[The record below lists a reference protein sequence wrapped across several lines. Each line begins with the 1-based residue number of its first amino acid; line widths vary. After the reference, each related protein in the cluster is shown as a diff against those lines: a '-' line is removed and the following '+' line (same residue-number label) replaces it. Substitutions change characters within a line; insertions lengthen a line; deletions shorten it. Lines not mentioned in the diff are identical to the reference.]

1 MTAPPRDAAAALV
14 PSSLALVGEGA
25 TPSTLADR
33 FREAGA
39 PVHQKLA
46 GDLLNRLLELGLVRI
61 ARSAG
66 EERLFVPTSLG
77 RNALAAGITGAG
89 AVGLEELERLRT
101 DLVSTIAHELRTPL
115 TALRTS
121 VGLLADPASS
131 PTEEQRRALVATI
144 ERNADRMQRLIGD
157 ILDLARFRSGSI
169 RLQLRR
175 FDACEL
181 AESAIASVRPLADAQ
196 GIAISLTGCDDG
208 PSVFG
213 DHRRLEQALVNLVS
227 NAQKFSPTGAEVA
240 VSVASRAGMVRWQV
254 VDRGPGIADADQARL
269 FERFFVGRGDRSSAR
284 EGVGLGL
291 PTALAIAQAH
301 GGTIEVDREVGRG
314 SSFTLVVPADGPGD
328 PEEREP

>member
-1 MTAPPRDAAAALV
+1 MTAPTRDAAAALV
-14 PSSLALVGEGA
+14 PSALALVGEGA
-25 TPSTLADR
+25 TPSMLADR
-33 FREAGA
+33 FRGAGA
-39 PVHQKLA
+39 PLEGHLA
-46 GDLLNRLLELGLVRI
+46 SELLNRLLDLGLVRV

-66 EERLFVPTSLG
+66 EERMFVPTSLG
-77 RNALAAGITGAG
+77 RKALAEGITGAG

-101 DLVSTIAHELRTPL
+101 DLLSTIAHELRTPL

-131 PTEEQRRALVATI
+131 PTDEQRRTLVATI

-157 ILDLARFRSGSI
+157 ILDLARFRSGTI

-175 FDACEL
+175 FAACDL
-181 AESAIASVRPLADAQ
+181 AESAIASGRPLGDSQ
-196 GIAISLTGCDDG
+196 GVSFSVSGCRDG

-227 NAQKFSPTGAEVA
+227 NAQKFSPPGTAVT
-240 VSVASRAGMVRWQV
+240 VSVASRDGFVRWTV
-254 VDRGPGIADADQARL
+254 EDRGPGIAREDQARL
-269 FERFFVGRGDRSSAR
+269 FERFFVVRGDRSRAL

-301 GGTIEVDREVGRG
+301 GGTIDVVSEVGRG
-314 SSFTLVVPADGPGD
+314 STFSLIVPVDGPGEA
-328 PEEREP
+328 EERES

>member
-1 MTAPPRDAAAALV
+1 MTASTREAAAALV
-14 PSSLALVGEGA
+14 PSALALLGDGA
-25 TPSTLADR
+25 TPSMLVSR
-33 FREAGA
+33 FGDAGA
-39 PVHQKLA
+39 QLDDGLA
-46 GDLLNRLLELGLVRI
+46 SELLERLLELGLVRV

-77 RNALAAGITGAG
+77 RKALTDGIAGTG

-101 DLVSTIAHELRTPL
+101 DLLSTIAHELRTPL

-131 PTEEQRRALVATI
+131 PSDEQRRSLVATI

-157 ILDLARFRSGSI
+157 ILDLARFRSGTI

-181 AESAIASVRPLADAQ
+181 AASAIALVRPLADAN
-196 GIAISLTGCDDG
+196 GVSFSLAGCPDG

-213 DHRRLEQALVNLVS
+213 DRRRLEQALVNLVS
-227 NAQKFSPTGAEVA
+227 NAQKFSPPGSAVTVA
-240 VSVASRAGMVRWQV
+240 VANGDGFVRWTV
-254 VDRGPGIADADQARL
+254 EDRGPGIAEDDQARL
-269 FERFFVGRGDRSSAR
+269 FERFFVVRGDRSRAR

-301 GGTIEVDREVGRG
+301 GGTIEVDSEVGRG
-314 SSFTLVVPADGPGD
+314 STFSLIVPVEGPAEL
-328 PEEREP
+328 EEREG